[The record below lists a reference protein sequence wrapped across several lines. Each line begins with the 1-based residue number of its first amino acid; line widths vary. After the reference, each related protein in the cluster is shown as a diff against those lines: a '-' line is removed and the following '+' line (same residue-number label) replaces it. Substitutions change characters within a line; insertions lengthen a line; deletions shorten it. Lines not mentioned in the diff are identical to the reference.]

1 MTPAAATRPVLIA
14 LTLGLA
20 GCGAVEGDR
29 HSFQSAADRIAAIEI
44 PMDPDAPR
52 PAAAQ
57 KTRAETQGL
66 RPAKFSPVKIALMTP
81 YEMWD
86 ARDAM
91 AGRLGADERRTEP
104 EPDREPGL
112 RGAVTRMVQ
121 PAVQPAMRAAAPA
134 LVEAVDRADR
144 PVLRPAVIR
153 SELRPTSSA
162 EGRLIQLG
170 AFSSEAAARAA
181 WARLRTQADLSDF
194 SPRFEDVEVAGRRLT
209 RLRVG
214 PIPTETASAL
224 CAAAQVADPWCRRA
238 G

>member
-52 PAAAQ
+52 PAAAHE
-57 KTRAETQGL
+57 TRAETQGL

-91 AGRLGADERRTEP
+91 AGRG
-104 EPDREPGL
+104 G
-112 RGAVTRMVQ
+112 RG
-121 PAVQPAMRAAAPA
+121 
-134 LVEAVDRADR
+134 
-144 PVLRPAVIR
+144 
-153 SELRPTSSA
+153 
-162 EGRLIQLG
+162 
-170 AFSSEAAARAA
+170 
-181 WARLRTQADLSDF
+181 
-194 SPRFEDVEVAGRRLT
+194 
-209 RLRVG
+209 
-214 PIPTETASAL
+214 
-224 CAAAQVADPWCRRA
+224 
-238 G
+238 

>member
-52 PAAAQ
+52 PAAAHE
-57 KTRAETQGL
+57 TRAETQGL

-153 SELRPTSSA
+153 SEARPTSST

-170 AFSSEAAARAA
+170 AFSS
-181 WARLRTQADLSDF
+181 
-194 SPRFEDVEVAGRRLT
+194 
-209 RLRVG
+209 
-214 PIPTETASAL
+214 
-224 CAAAQVADPWCRRA
+224 
-238 G
+238 